1 MERAAARCGITT
13 MIRVDAPGAAWRI
26 LQGDAGSP
34 ILTVD
39 RGLPPHTPG
48 WNGLVALTL
57 ARTLVPPTATGPV
70 ADELAEIGAAE
81 LLLPAR
87 AFRPIA
93 VRTDLTIDGVKDL
106 AHRFSAPIR
115 LTVRQWLLTGT
126 WIGFALLW
134 REEAS
139 GIRLRWRAAS
149 PGIRY
154 PPGLAVGARAEA
166 VWRDTT
172 RLRAT
177 LRTGRPHH
185 GVEEVRAQARAAW
198 WFTRFG
204 LVREGDERAALAL
217 VVLDRRGPA
226 PGRARRR
233 ESLPDLE

>member
-1 MERAAARCGITT
+1 MGRAAARWGSTT

-57 ARTLVPPTATGPV
+57 ARTLLPPTATGPV

-87 AFRPIA
+87 VLRPIA

-115 LTVRQWLLTGT
+115 LTVRHGLLTGP
-126 WIGFALLW
+126 WIGCALLGA
-134 REEAS
+134 EEA
-139 GIRLRWRAAS
+139 
-149 PGIRY
+149 
-154 PPGLAVGARAEA
+154 PGLR
-166 VWRDTT
+166 
-172 RLRAT
+172 
-177 LRTGRPHH
+177 
-185 GVEEVRAQARAAW
+185 
-198 WFTRFG
+198 
-204 LVREGDERAALAL
+204 
-217 VVLDRRGPA
+217 
-226 PGRARRR
+226 
-233 ESLPDLE
+233 S